1 MARYSC
7 LRQVAT
13 QVTAIACATSFSW
26 GGSAIA
32 QFNLQLPSI
41 PMPRGLTDA
50 WLETRDGLVDSA
62 NQEWLRQRNRIRDEV
77 LASAGIDL
85 QTATALLKTGEF
97 LLDQST
103 GTLKILQ
110 GGLPAVKEVAYS
122 RSKACFAKG
131 PTACLQDIRNG
142 SAAVSAA
149 AACAS
154 GGGWSICRE
163 AVRLGQLP
171 PANADRFATTIG
183 KVMTEW
189 ERRAPSGSPPV
200 PPVNTPVNPP
210 TVGGNYS
217 QAPTQFPGAPKA
229 NNVFYPFPV
238 YQTSPPVMVNQ
249 WSFGTTN
256 NQGGWNIYLI
266 DGRPYYFS
274 VYVPGQN
281 GYHFFYPNGLRF
293 YP

>member
-1 MARYSC
+1 MARQLGLPKILY
-7 LRQVAT
+7 L
-13 QVTAIACATSFSW
+13 TAIACATSVSW
-26 GGSAIA
+26 GSVVLA
-32 QFNLQLPSI
+32 QLNLQLPTI

-50 WLETRDGLVDSA
+50 WLETRDEIVNQT
-62 NQEWLRQRNRIRDEV
+62 NQEWIRQRNRIRDEV
-77 LASAGIDL
+77 LANAGIDL
-85 QTATALLKTGEF
+85 QTATALLNTGEF

-103 GTLKILQ
+103 GTLKVLQ

-171 PANADRFATTIG
+171 PANADRYATLIG
-183 KVMTEW
+183 RVMSEW
-189 ERRAPSGSPPV
+189 ERQAPSGSPPM
-200 PPVNTPVNPP
+200 PSVNIPVNPQ
-210 TVGGNYS
+210 TGGVNSS
-217 QAPTQFPGAPKA
+217 QPASQLPGVPRP
-229 NNVFYPFPV
+229 NNVFYPFPA

-249 WSFGTTN
+249 WSLGTTN
-256 NQGGWNIYLI
+256 NRGGWNIYLI
-266 DGRPYYFS
+266 DGRPLYFS

-281 GYHFFYPNGLRF
+281 TYHYFYPNGLRF
-293 YP
+293 FP